1 MYLEYFYFS
10 KEIIYVSDMFV
21 LCIYSLY
28 FILFCL
34 ISDSYKMLDIVLM
47 IGALMLF
54 FVNGI
59 RKRQQE
65 KRLKAIWNKFV
76 KSDGMKKNWKL
87 NWSAIRVS
95 DLAFIVNG

>member
-1 MYLEYFYFS
+1 MLE
-10 KEIIYVSDMFV
+10 
-21 LCIYSLY
+21 
-28 FILFCL
+28 
-34 ISDSYKMLDIVLM
+34 IVLM
-47 IGALMLF
+47 IGALVLF
-54 FVNGI
+54 LVNEI

-65 KRLKAIWNKFV
+65 MRLKAIWNKCV